1 MEHVEREVELPQD
14 PSTVWEVVA
23 DPALLGL
30 WLGGELE
37 LDGDLRRGT
46 RGRFDTPAERR
57 LVYVRD
63 VDEGERLV
71 FNWRPVFAPLD
82 MRTVT
87 ISLVPSPVGG
97 TIVRI
102 DEARSTRALATI

>member
-14 PSTVWEVVA
+14 PSTVWEAVA
-23 DPALLGL
+23 DPELLGL

-37 LDGDLRRGT
+37 LDGALRRGT
-46 RGRFDTPAERR
+46 RGTFDTPLERR

-82 MRTVT
+82 MTTVT
-87 ISLVPSPVGG
+87 IAVVPSAGGG
-97 TIVRI
+97 TVVRI
-102 DEARSTRALATI
+102 SERRSTRAMALA

>member
-1 MEHVEREVELPQD
+1 MEHVEREVELPQE
-14 PSTVWEVVA
+14 PSTVWEAVA

-37 LDGDLRRGT
+37 LDGGVHRGT
-46 RGRFDTPAERR
+46 RGTFDTPTERR

-71 FNWRPVFAPLD
+71 FNWRPVLSPLE
-82 MRTVT
+82 MTTVT
-87 ISLVPSPVGG
+87 ISVVPSPAGG

-102 DEARSTRALATI
+102 TERRPTRAMALA